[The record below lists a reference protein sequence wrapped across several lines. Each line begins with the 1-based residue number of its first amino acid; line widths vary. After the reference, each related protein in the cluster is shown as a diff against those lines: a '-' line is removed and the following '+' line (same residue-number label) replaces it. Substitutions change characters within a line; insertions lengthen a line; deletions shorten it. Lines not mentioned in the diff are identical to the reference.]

1 MGTEYHLFKMLYSH
15 RYIFWLTVNL
25 LWKRLLKSLINF
37 RNAWVFSLSCK
48 PLWDVFVWH
57 CKSLWQAKD
66 TLCFSFPYMEIIAT
80 GYVLRVREGE
90 CVWWM
95 RNRRHK
101 AKWKLAYVLAGEK
114 ECWMYIT
121 WAIAPKVVLS
131 CVGGMRVNIIK
142 YYIIL
147 LSMSFSFLFQV
158 A

>member
-95 RNRRHK
+95 RNRRQK
-101 AKWKLAYVLAGEK
+101 AKWKLAYVSAGEK

-121 WAIAPKVVLS
+121 WANEGEYNKILHYIAFHEFQF
-131 CVGGMRVNIIK
+131 
-142 YYIIL
+142 
-147 LSMSFSFLFQV
+147 SFSSGLDRWETE
-158 A
+158 